1 MENLKTIT
9 INGREKHLY
18 ELTNEELITLVN
30 DENLSSDAQNAIK
43 DKIIARFKDRCCK
56 RQNETSE
63 NVFVRQFSD
72 FVNTTSYDIDK
83 VGKLMNKEHRY
94 LQQEM
99 FKVFLSYVQE
109 LSMNYNCGYYDGR
122 NEYSCKCADII
133 IDCLQEK
140 KLI

>member
-1 MENLKTIT
+1 MEKLKTIT

-30 DENLSSDAQNAIK
+30 DENQSSDVQNIIK
-43 DKIIARFKDRCCK
+43 DKIIARFKDKCCK
-56 RQNETSE
+56 RQNETNE
-63 NVFVRQFSD
+63 NVFVRQVSD
-72 FVNTTSYDIDK
+72 FVNNTTCDIDK

-122 NEYSCKCADII
+122 NEYSCKCAGII